1 MGVAR
6 FSKPGAHRLREWP
19 LRLAYV
25 LDPKR
30 RSLWHALCKSTRAA
44 FDPQSFERI
53 VMKIVAALTLAG
65 LMAVLTGCNTVEG
78 AGKDVKA
85 TGAAVERAADKAK
98 PN

>member
-1 MGVAR
+1 
-6 FSKPGAHRLREWP
+6 
-19 LRLAYV
+19 
-25 LDPKR
+25 
-30 RSLWHALCKSTRAA
+30 
-44 FDPQSFERI
+44 
-53 VMKIVAALTLAG
+53 MKIVAALTLAG